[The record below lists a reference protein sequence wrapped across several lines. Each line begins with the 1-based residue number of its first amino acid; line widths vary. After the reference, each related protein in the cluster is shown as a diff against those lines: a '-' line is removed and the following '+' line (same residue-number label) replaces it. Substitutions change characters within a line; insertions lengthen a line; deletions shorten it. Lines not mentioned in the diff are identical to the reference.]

1 MPKNIN
7 RVTCVRSY
15 RTLSLLEFLCILLV
29 VYGAIA
35 LSSFFFL
42 NCDYQSKQILL
53 MINNV
58 IVN

>member
-15 RTLSLLEFLCILLV
+15 RTLSLLEFLCILYYV

-35 LSSFFFL
+35 RKFITFFL
-42 NCDYQSKQILL
+42 NYDYQSKQIL
-53 MINNV
+53 
-58 IVN
+58 